1 MFEKVTRFFNKHVRD
16 IKKITPI
23 VWEINGW
30 YDRYHDLSDEDLRR
44 KTDAFKD
51 RISERTKDLKARLEE
66 LRERIKTIS
75 TEEREYAEDEISRAE
90 EELKTEERAVIDEIL
105 PEAYAAVKEVCR
117 RFFDRHRSWQVLGQ
131 RVVWDMIPYDV
142 QLVGA
147 VVLHQGKV
155 AEMATGE
162 GKTLAATMA
171 LYLNALTG
179 KGVHLVT
186 PNDYL
191 ARRDA
196 SWMGPIYKF
205 LGLSVGAIQD
215 KRIDY
220 GPDSFILEEEGDD
233 YVLAPVSRREAYL
246 TDITY
251 GNNDEFGFDYLRD
264 NMATEFEELVQRGY
278 SYAIVDEAD
287 SVLIDVA
294 RTPHIM
300 SGPVPESTQR
310 YKELKPIVQRLVQ
323 HQEQLVNRLVE
334 DAKRL
339 LGNDEADEYES
350 GLKLLQA
357 QRGAPKNRRL
367 VELLQ
372 EEGIKRLI
380 TEAEGD
386 AIRNQAMHE
395 VDEDLYYVV
404 DERGNVIDFTD
415 KGRESLPR
423 REQEMFVL
431 PDLEEDLARIETDET
446 LSEEERAAK
455 TEEFQQDYTT
465 KSETAHNVSQL
476 LKAYSLFE
484 RDVEYLVTDDGRIVI
499 VDEFTGRP
507 QPGRRF
513 SDGLHAALE
522 AKEGVRIQKETQTIA
537 TITLQNYFRLY
548 DKLAGMTGTAET
560 EAAELYDIYKLDVAV
575 IPTNEPVRR
584 IDHDDLIYRTREEKY
599 RALLDQI
606 EELHAKRLPVLVGT
620 ISVEISEQLSRQLK
634 AKGIPHRVLNAKYH
648 QQEAEIIAQAGQPGT
663 VTIATNMAGRGTD
676 IKLHS
681 TVVKAP
687 EGHQCALVANHE
699 DDAPLCPYLEE
710 YGCEEDVP
718 CGLHIIGTERHEAR
732 RIDRQLRGRCGRQ
745 GDPGAS
751 RFYLSLEDDLMR
763 LFGSERIA
771 AVMDRLGVE
780 EGEVIQHPLVTKSI
794 ERAQRRVEARN
805 FGMRKH
811 LLEYDDVMNVQREV
825 VYDRR
830 REALLNEEVRDQIEE
845 MVRETIDK
853 LVDAH
858 TDERTHPEEWDI
870 PGLSRELLGI
880 FRVSLSL
887 DDEEGGEWTAPRLKE
902 RIRELV
908 ERAYMQRERLLGEEP
923 FHQIE
928 KRVLLGV
935 IDDKWREHLYEMDRL
950 REGIGLRG
958 YGQRDPLVEYKKESY
973 NMFVEM
979 LDNVARD
986 TLKFLF
992 TAPIQGHVEV
1002 WERRRPERVQ
1012 AVHQDATGMGFAAP
1026 PEPEERE
1033 ELEEAPTPG
1042 SRRGR
1047 RMPRGS
1053 GRARRP
1059 RGEGGGG
1066 QVPVRA
1072 GPKVGRNDPCPCG
1085 SGKKYK
1091 RCCGA
1096 PGR

>member
-1 MFEKVTRFFNKHVRD
+1 MFEKVTRLFNKHARDVKKATPVVR
-16 IKKITPI
+16 
-23 VWEINGW
+23 EINEW
-30 YDRYHDLSDEDLRR
+30 YGRYHDLPDEELRGKTSAFRARIAVRTENLRAHLEDLRE
-44 KTDAFKD
+44 AF
-51 RISERTKDLKARLEE
+51 RT
-66 LRERIKTIS
+66 S
-75 TEEREYAEDEISRAE
+75 SQEEREYAEEEISR
-90 EELKTEERAVIDEIL
+90 TEEDLKKEGQVALEEIL

-117 RFFDRHRSWQVLGQ
+117 RFSERHRSWQVLGQ
-131 RVVWDMIPYDV
+131 RIMWNMIPYDV

-147 VVLHQGKV
+147 IALHQGKV
-155 AEMATGE
+155 TEMATGE
-162 GKTLAATMA
+162 GKTLVATMP
-171 LYLNALTG
+171 LYLNALMG

-196 SWMGPIYKF
+196 SWMGPLYMF
-205 LGLSVGAIQD
+205 LGLSVGVIQD
-215 KRIDY
+215 KRIDS
-220 GPDSFILEEEGDD
+220 GPDSFLLEAEEDD
-233 YVLAPVSRREAYL
+233 YVLRPVFRAEAYRA
-246 TDITY
+246 DITY

-264 NMATEFEELVQRGY
+264 NMATEPEELVQRGY
-278 SYAIVDEAD
+278 YYAIVDEAD

-300 SGPVPESTQR
+300 SGPVPESTHR
-310 YKELKPIVQRLVQ
+310 YKDLKPIVQRLVQ
-323 HQEQLVNRLVE
+323 RQEQLVNRLVE

-339 LGNDEADEYES
+339 LQDVDMDEYEA

-357 QRGAPKNRRL
+357 QRGAPKNRKL
-367 VELLQ
+367 TEVLQ

-380 TEAEGD
+380 AEAEGD
-386 AIRNQAMHE
+386 TIRNQAMHQ
-395 VDEDLYYVV
+395 VDEELYYVV

-423 REQEMFVL
+423 KEQEMFIL
-431 PDLEEDLARIETDET
+431 PDLEEDLAKIEADEA
-446 LSEEERAAK
+446 LSEEEQTKRV
-455 TEEFQQDYTT
+455 EEAQQDYTV
-465 KSETAHNVSQL
+465 KSETSHNVSQL

-522 AKEGVRIQKETQTIA
+522 AKEGVKIQKETQTVA
-537 TITLQNYFRLY
+537 TVTLQNYFRLY

-560 EAAELYDIYKLDVAV
+560 EASEFFEIYKLDVVV
-575 IPTNEPVRR
+575 IPTNEPIRR
-584 IDHDDLIYRTREEKY
+584 MDHDDLIYRTREEKY
-599 RALLDQI
+599 AAILDEI
-606 EELHAKRLPVLVGT
+606 ETLHGKGLPVLVGT
-620 ISVEISEQLSRQLK
+620 VSVEVSELLSRRLK
-634 AKGIPHRVLNAKYH
+634 TKGIPHHVLNAKYH
-648 QQEAEIIAQAGQPGT
+648 QQEAEIVALAGGAGT

-681 TVVKAP
+681 SIVKAP
-687 EGHQCALVANHE
+687 EGHQCALVPNPE
-699 DDAPLCPYLEE
+699 DGRPLCPYLEQ
-710 YGCEEDVP
+710 YGCAEEVP
-718 CGLHIIGTERHEAR
+718 CGLHILGTARHEAR

-811 LLEYDDVMNVQREV
+811 LLEYDDVMNLQREV

-830 REALLNEEVRDQIEE
+830 REALLNEDVRPQIDE
-845 MVRETIDK
+845 MIRETVDK

-858 TDERTHPEEWDI
+858 TDERMHPEEWDLA
-870 PGLSRELLGI
+870 GLSSELQVIL
-880 FRVSLSL
+880 RVSLSL
-887 DDEEGGEWTAPRLKE
+887 DDEEESEWTVPRLKD
-902 RIRELV
+902 RIRELADEV
-908 ERAYMQRERLLGEEP
+908 YLQRERAVGPEA

-935 IDDKWREHLYEMDRL
+935 VDDKWREHLYEMDRL

-973 NMFVEM
+973 GMFVEM

-992 TAPIQGHVEV
+992 TAPIHERVELV
-1002 WERRRPERVQ
+1002 PRRRPERVQ
-1012 AVHQDATGMGFAAP
+1012 AVHQDATGMGFAAA
-1026 PEPEERE
+1026 PEA
-1033 ELEEAPTPG
+1033 EEAEEFEEVSAAGPE
-1042 SRRGR
+1042 RGR
-1047 RMPRGS
+1047 RRS
-1053 GRARRP
+1053 RGRARRP
-1059 RGEGGGG
+1059 RGEGGGPA
-1066 QVPVRA
+1066 PVRA

-1091 RCCGA
+1091 KCCGA
-1096 PGR
+1096 TA

>member
-1 MFEKVTRFFNKHVRD
+1 MFENVTRLFNKHVRD
-16 IKKITPI
+16 VKKITPI
-23 VWEINGW
+23 VREVNEW
-30 YDRYHDLSDEDLRR
+30 YGRYQDLSDEDLRG
-44 KTDAFKD
+44 KTEEFRA
-51 RISERTKDLKARLEE
+51 RIAARTESLKAGLED
-66 LRERIKTIS
+66 LRERFRTS
-75 TEEREYAEDEISRAE
+75 SQEEREYAEEEMTRAE
-90 EELKTEERAVIDEIL
+90 EDLKKGELAVLDEIL

-117 RFFDRHRSWQVLGQ
+117 RFFERHRSWQVLGQ
-131 RVVWDMIPYDV
+131 RIVWDMIPYDV

-147 VVLHQGKV
+147 IALHQGKV
-155 AEMATGE
+155 TEMATGE
-162 GKTLAATMA
+162 GKTLAATMP

-179 KGVHLVT
+179 KGVHLIT

-196 SWMGPIYKF
+196 SWMGPVYKF
-205 LGLSVGAIQD
+205 LGLSVGVIQD
-215 KRIDY
+215 KRIDS
-220 GPDSFILEEEGDD
+220 GPDSFLVEEEGDD
-233 YVLAPVSRREAYL
+233 YVLRPVFRGEAYRA
-246 TDITY
+246 DITY

-264 NMATEFEELVQRGY
+264 NMATEPEELVQRGHY
-278 SYAIVDEAD
+278 YGIVDEAD
-287 SVLIDVA
+287 SVLIDEA

-300 SGPVPESTQR
+300 SGPVPESTHR
-310 YKELKPIVQRLVQ
+310 YKELKPIIQRLVQ
-323 HQEQLVNRLVE
+323 RQEQFVHRLVE

-339 LGNDEADEYES
+339 LQDDEADEYEA
-350 GLKLLQA
+350 GLMLLRA

-367 VELLQ
+367 AELLQ

-380 TEAEGD
+380 AEAEGN

-395 VDEDLYYVV
+395 VDEELYYIV

-423 REQEMFVL
+423 KEQEMFTL
-431 PDLEEDLARIETDET
+431 PDLEEELAEVEADET
-446 LSEEERAAK
+446 LSEEERAK
-455 TEEFQQDYTT
+455 RVEEVQQDYTV
-465 KSETAHNVSQL
+465 KSETSHNVSQL

-522 AKEGVRIQKETQTIA
+522 AKEGVRIQKETQTVA

-560 EAAELYDIYKLDVAV
+560 EASELYDIYKMDVVV

-584 IDHDDLIYRTREEKY
+584 MDYDDLIYRTREEKY
-599 RALLDQI
+599 AAILDEI
-606 EELHAKRLPVLVGT
+606 EELHGKGLPVLVGT
-620 ISVEISEQLSRQLK
+620 VSVEVSEFLGRRLK
-634 AKGIPHRVLNAKYH
+634 AKGIPHHVLNAKYH
-648 QQEAEIIAQAGQPGT
+648 QQEAEIVALAGGPGT

-676 IKLHS
+676 IKLHPS
-681 TVVKAP
+681 VVKAP
-687 EGHQCALVANHE
+687 EGHRCALILNPE
-699 DDAPLCPYLEE
+699 DDRPSCPYLQQ
-710 YGCEEDVP
+710 YGCMEDVP
-718 CGLHIIGTERHEAR
+718 CGLHIIGTARHESR

-771 AVMDRLGVE
+771 AVMDRLGLE

-805 FGMRKH
+805 FAYRKH
-811 LLEYDDVMNVQREV
+811 VLEYDDVMNLQREV

-830 REALLNEEVRDQIEE
+830 REALLYEDVQPQIEE
-845 MVRETIDK
+845 MIRDTVDK

-858 TDERTHPEEWDI
+858 TDERSHPEEWDLI
-870 PGLSRELLGI
+870 GLSRELPGI
-880 FRVSLSL
+880 LRISLSL
-887 DDEEGGEWTAPRLKE
+887 DDEDDGEWTVPRLKE
-902 RIRELV
+902 RIRELAD
-908 ERAYMQRERLLGEEP
+908 EAYAQRERLVGPEI

-973 NMFVEM
+973 EMFVEM

-986 TLKFLF
+986 TLRFLF
-992 TAPIQGHVEV
+992 TAPIHERVELAP
-1002 WERRRPERVQ
+1002 RRRPERVQ
-1012 AVHQDATGMGFAAP
+1012 AVHQDATGMGFADAP
-1026 PEPEERE
+1026 DA
-1033 ELEEAPTPG
+1033 EEAEEFEETPAA
-1042 SRRGR
+1042 RPERGR
-1047 RMPRGS
+1047 RRPR

-1059 RGEGGGG
+1059 RGEGGGPA
-1066 QVPVRA
+1066 PVRA

-1091 RCCGA
+1091 KCCGA